1 MIAVDWLRNAAL
13 ARPDAVALEMPGRP
27 PMSFAQLEARVVRLA
42 GGLRS
47 AGFSAGDRVVA
58 VLPNG
63 AAMVEL
69 LHAVPRLGGVLVPID
84 PRSTAV
90 EIERARS
97 LVGGKWLL
105 LGPGVP
111 GAVER
116 SPWEGEVRLVHALE
130 DEILVDPAPSCDS
143 LGAPPPAAL
152 DLDRPHSVVFT
163 SGTSGRP
170 RAIVL
175 TARNLLASALA
186 SAERLGIRSDD
197 RWLCTLPLHHVGGLS
212 VLVRSVILGFT
223 TVLHGRFEPN
233 AVAEALIDEGVN
245 LVSLVPTTLRR
256 TIEALGTRAAGTRL
270 RAILLGGAAASPEL
284 LDRAR
289 ALGLPIA
296 PTYGMTEAASQV
308 ATAAPGDPCMAEGK
322 VGRPLRGVVIRIV
335 RGDDGV
341 ASPGEPGEI
350 LLAGPTISGGEMN
363 ADGSIRRTLVD
374 GWLWTGDLGVL
385 DGNGCLRILGRRDD
399 MIVTGGE
406 NVAPDE
412 VEAALLAHPWVA
424 EAGVAGEPDPEW
436 GEVVAAWIVPG
447 PRIPTLEDLRAHCRV
462 TLAPHKLP
470 RRLHILASLPRTSL
484 GKLRRSELRGTSLGP
499 GPGTTRAVAG
509 VAHENGAAPPSLGV
523 KVRS

>member
-1 MIAVDWLRNAAL
+1 
-13 ARPDAVALEMPGRP
+13 
-27 PMSFAQLEARVVRLA
+27 
-42 GGLRS
+42 
-47 AGFSAGDRVVA
+47 
-58 VLPNG
+58 
-63 AAMVEL
+63 
-69 LHAVPRLGGVLVPID
+69 
-84 PRSTAV
+84 
-90 EIERARS
+90 
-97 LVGGKWLL
+97 
-105 LGPGVP
+105 
-111 GAVER
+111 
-116 SPWEGEVRLVHALE
+116 
-130 DEILVDPAPSCDS
+130 
-143 LGAPPPAAL
+143 
-152 DLDRPHSVVFT
+152 
-163 SGTSGRP
+163 
-170 RAIVL
+170 
-175 TARNLLASALA
+175 
-186 SAERLGIRSDD
+186 
-197 RWLCTLPLHHVGGLS
+197 
-212 VLVRSVILGFT
+212 
-223 TVLHGRFEPN
+223 
-233 AVAEALIDEGVN
+233 
-245 LVSLVPTTLRR
+245 
-256 TIEALGTRAAGTRL
+256 
-270 RAILLGGAAASPEL
+270 
-284 LDRAR
+284 
-289 ALGLPIA
+289 
-296 PTYGMTEAASQV
+296 MTEAASQV
-308 ATAAPGDPCMAEGK
+308 ATAAPGDPCMAVGK

-447 PRIPTLEDLRAHCRV
+447 PRIPTLEDLREHCRV